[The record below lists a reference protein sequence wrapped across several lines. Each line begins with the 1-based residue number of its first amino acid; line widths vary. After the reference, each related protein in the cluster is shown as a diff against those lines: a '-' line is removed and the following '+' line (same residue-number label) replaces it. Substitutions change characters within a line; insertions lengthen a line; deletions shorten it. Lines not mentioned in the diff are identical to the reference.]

1 MIQLYEMNIT
11 DFNTFKNKLF
21 YILHSNMS
29 KIALSIDIKSFPLF
43 IKNFKVEK
51 DSLTK
56 LFHYSSSPNLKP
68 LSGCDGSIY
77 ENYIGQYSENKI
89 ILLN

>member
-1 MIQLYEMNIT
+1 MSELEMYLNNFVDENLIAK
-11 DFNTFKNKLF
+11 DN
-21 YILHSNMS
+21 SNYR